1 MDRGG
6 RSNSERQDPLPAAFL
21 EVYTKHGPKP
31 YAEGEVVPV
40 YNKGIFRNP
49 QDGPMRSGDLVIL
62 YFEDESMAVW
72 KSTSASGANA
82 IEQASRRW
90 RGGRRCDS
98 ARTRRKILISTQV
111 PTAEL
116 GFAPL
121 QTSALQTSVFQQ
133 SRVPSQR
140 RQTVVQD
147 QLPVQTAGLEVSGAH
162 AASPVAV
169 ALPQAV

>member
-1 MDRGG
+1 MDRGRG
-6 RSNSERQDPLPAAFL
+6 AGERQDPLPAAFL
-21 EVYTKHGPKP
+21 EVYKKHGPKP

-40 YNKGIFRNP
+40 YDKGIFRNP

-98 ARTRRKILISTQV
+98 ARTRRKILISTQ
-111 PTAEL
+111 PGT
-116 GFAPL
+116 
-121 QTSALQTSVFQQ
+121 
-133 SRVPSQR
+133 
-140 RQTVVQD
+140 
-147 QLPVQTAGLEVSGAH
+147 
-162 AASPVAV
+162 
-169 ALPQAV
+169 

>member
-6 RSNSERQDPLPAAFL
+6 RSGGERQDPLPAAFL
-21 EVYTKHGPKP
+21 EVYKKHGPKP

-40 YNKGIFRNP
+40 YDKGIFRNP

-98 ARTRRKILISTQV
+98 ARTRRKILISTQID
-111 PTAEL
+111 
-116 GFAPL
+116 
-121 QTSALQTSVFQQ
+121 
-133 SRVPSQR
+133 
-140 RQTVVQD
+140 TVNH
-147 QLPVQTAGLEVSGAH
+147 S
-162 AASPVAV
+162 S
-169 ALPQAV
+169 

>member
-6 RSNSERQDPLPAAFL
+6 RSGGERQDPLPAAFL
-21 EVYTKHGPKP
+21 EVYKKHGPKP

-40 YNKGIFRNP
+40 YDKGIFRNP

-111 PTAEL
+111 H
-116 GFAPL
+116 
-121 QTSALQTSVFQQ
+121 
-133 SRVPSQR
+133 
-140 RQTVVQD
+140 
-147 QLPVQTAGLEVSGAH
+147 GLSLFKTGKLRETQWQIWR
-162 AASPVAV
+162 
-169 ALPQAV
+169 L